1 MIVRTWKI
9 LTAASTNAWLTRCVE
24 LRLYLHQ
31 PGWKRAGGWAEW
43 GRAKRRARQLTAA

>member
-31 PGWKRAGGWAEW
+31 PGWKRAGGTGRV